1 MLITLIILVLSAAF
15 FVAGKVRSDIVA
27 LCALIG
33 LLIFQILTPEEALS
47 GFSNSVVI
55 MMVGLFVV
63 GGAIF
68 QTGLAKMISSHFK
81 AGRQKRA
88 ETLLA
93 GYAGYLCHWCFCEQ
107 YGNGGFDAAYRGE
120 LGTECRN
127 ES

>member
-55 MMVGLFVV
+55 MMVACSLWAAPFFRPGWLNDKFAYSKV
-63 GGAIF
+63 
-68 QTGLAKMISSHFK
+68 
-81 AGRQKRA
+81 GRQKRA

-93 GYAGYLCHWCFCEQ
+93 GYAGYFCHWCFCEQ

>member
-55 MMVGLFVV
+55 
-63 GGAIF
+63 
-68 QTGLAKMISSHFK
+68 
-81 AGRQKRA
+81 
-88 ETLLA
+88 
-93 GYAGYLCHWCFCEQ
+93 
-107 YGNGGFDAAYRGE
+107 
-120 LGTECRN
+120 
-127 ES
+127 